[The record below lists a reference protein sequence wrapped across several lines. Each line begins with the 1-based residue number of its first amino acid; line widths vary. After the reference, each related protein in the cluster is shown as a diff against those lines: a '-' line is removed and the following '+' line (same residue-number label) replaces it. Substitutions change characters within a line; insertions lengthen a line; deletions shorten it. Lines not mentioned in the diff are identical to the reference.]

1 MTDQPPDLRREI
13 ALFRYSVIAE
23 ILCQPPGSAQ
33 RWALIRDK
41 AGREHA
47 IPGSRRRRVAITTI
61 RDWLALYEDGGFDA
75 LHPKRRQDRG
85 LPRGLPPAVAEFL
98 VRLKET
104 NRRLSVRALIRQA
117 RASGSVPA
125 TTALA
130 PATVY
135 RLLRHEGLMGS
146 AEDRADGQDRRRF
159 CYREAG
165 ALWMADCMHGPKVG
179 SDPDDRRRR
188 RKAYLLAV
196 IDDATR
202 VIPHAAFAFSESAAA
217 FLPVLRQALLKRG
230 VPQRLYVDNGA
241 SYRSRHLAVICAS
254 LGIHLIHARPYE
266 PAGKGKIERFF
277 RTCRAQLLPTL
288 DETATATLDA
298 LNRRLGAW
306 IEGEYHRTPHR
317 GLDDQRTPLDQ
328 WALAAS
334 RVRPA
339 PPDDELDTI
348 FRFQHRRRVA
358 KDRTVSFQGRLYEV
372 GAELVGRRI
381 VLLVDPAAPPGRPI
395 PVRHEGRAAGLAT
408 LLDPHANARIR
419 RASGP
424 RPDDGGDASDERH
437 GDSSPPA
444 PPLRLSTL
452 DRSPASQEP
461 PPS

>member
-1 MTDQPPDLRREI
+1 MPDEPTDLRREI

-23 ILCQPPGSAQ
+23 ILCLPPGSAQ

-85 LPRGLPPAVAEFL
+85 QPRGLPPAVSELL

-135 RLLRHEGLMGS
+135 RLLRQEGLMGL
-146 AEDRADGQDRRRF
+146 AEDRPDGRDRRRF
-159 CYREAG
+159 SHREAG
-165 ALWMADCMHGPKVG
+165 ALWMADCMHGPKIG
-179 SDPDDRRRR
+179 SDPGDRRRR

-202 VIPHAAFAFSESAAA
+202 VIPHAAFAFSESAEA

-230 VPQRLYVDNGA
+230 VPQRLYCDNGA
-241 SYRSRHLAVICAS
+241 SYRSRHLAVVCAS

-277 RTCRAQLLPTL
+277 RTCRAQFLPTL
-288 DETATATLDA
+288 DEAASASLDA

-334 RVRPA
+334 RLRPA
-339 PPDDELDTI
+339 PPDDEIDTI

-372 GAELVGRRI
+372 GAELVGQRI
-381 VLLVDPAAPPGRPI
+381 VLLVDPAAPPGRPV
-395 PVRHEGRAAGLAT
+395 PLRHQGRAAGHAT
-408 LLDPHANARIR
+408 LLDPHANALIR
-419 RASGP
+419 RTSGP
-424 RPDDGGDASDERH
+424 RSEDPADAADDRSADASAA
-437 GDSSPPA
+437 A
-444 PPLRLSTL
+444 PPLRLSALERPT
-452 DRSPASQEP
+452 ASQEP
-461 PPS
+461 PQQ

>member
-1 MTDQPPDLRREI
+1 MPDQPTDLRREI
-13 ALFRYSVIAE
+13 ALFRYRLIAE
-23 ILCQPPGSAQ
+23 ILCLPPGSAE

-41 AGREHA
+41 AGREYT
-47 IPGSRRRRVAITTI
+47 IPGSRRTRVAVTTI

-85 LPRGLPPAVAEFL
+85 QPRGLPPAVAELL

-104 NRRLSVRALIRQA
+104 DRRLSVRALIRQA
-117 RASGSVPA
+117 QASGSVPA

-135 RLLRHEGLMGS
+135 RLLRQEGLMGP
-146 AEDRADGQDRRRF
+146 AQERADGHDRRRF
-159 CYREAG
+159 SYPEAG
-165 ALWMADCMHGPKVG
+165 DLWMADCMHGPKIG
-179 SDPDDRRRR
+179 SDPGDRRRR

-202 VIPHAAFAFSESAAA
+202 VIPHAAFAFSESAEA

-230 VPQRLYVDNGA
+230 VPQRLYCDNGA

-277 RTCRAQLLPTL
+277 RTCRAQFLPTL
-288 DETATATLDA
+288 DETATASLDA

-317 GLDDQRTPLDQ
+317 GLDQQRTPLDQ
-328 WALAAS
+328 WALAAG

-372 GAELVGRRI
+372 GAELVGQRI

-395 PVRHEGRAAGLAT
+395 PVRHNGRAAGQAT
-408 LLDPHANARIR
+408 LLDPHANALVR
-419 RASGP
+419 RSSGP
-424 RPDDGGDASDERH
+424 RPDDGADAADDRHADAS
-437 GDSSPPA
+437 A
-444 PPLRLSTL
+444 PPLRLSSL
-452 DRSPASQEP
+452 KPPPASQEP
-461 PPS
+461 PQR

>member
-1 MTDQPPDLRREI
+1 MPDKPTDLRREI
-13 ALFRYSVIAE
+13 ALFRYGVIAE
-23 ILCQPPGSAQ
+23 IVCLPSGSAQ
-33 RWALIRDK
+33 RWALIRDQ

-47 IPGSRRRRVAITTI
+47 IPGSRRTHVGITTI
-61 RDWLALYEDGGFDA
+61 RDWLAHYQDGGFEA

-85 LPRGLPPAVAEFL
+85 QPRGLPPAVAELL
-98 VRLKET
+98 VQLKET

-125 TTALA
+125 TTTLA

-135 RLLRHEGLMGS
+135 RLLRHAGLMGP
-146 AEDRADGQDRRRF
+146 AADSSDGRDRRRF
-159 CYREAG
+159 SHREAG
-165 ALWMADCMHGPKVG
+165 ALWMTDCMHGPKVG
-179 SDPDDRRRR
+179 SDPHDRRRR

-202 VIPHAAFAFSESAAA
+202 VIPHAAFAFSESAET
-217 FLPVLRQALLKRG
+217 FLPVLRQALLRRG
-230 VPQRLYVDNGA
+230 VPQRLYCDNGA
-241 SYRSRHLAVICAS
+241 PYRSRHLAVICAS

-277 RTCRAQLLPTL
+277 RTCRAQFLPTL
-288 DETATATLDA
+288 DESATASLDA

-317 GLDDQRTPLDQ
+317 GLDEQRTPLDQ
-328 WALAAS
+328 WALAAG
-334 RVRPA
+334 RLRPA

-372 GAELVGRRI
+372 GAELVGQRI
-381 VLLVDPAAPPGRPI
+381 VLLVDPAAPTGRPI
-395 PVRHEGRAAGLAT
+395 PVRHNGRAAGEAT
-408 LLDPHANARIR
+408 LLDPHANALIR
-419 RASGP
+419 RTSGP
-424 RPDDGGDASDERH
+424 RPDAGDDDADDR
-437 GDSSPPA
+437 GADSSAPA

-452 DRSPASQEP
+452 ERPPAPQEP
-461 PPS
+461 PRQ